1 MRATARVGETLAQAA
16 KTLADAGIEAPRHE
30 AEILLGHLLERSRA
44 TLWSHPED
52 SLPDRHHS
60 RFLALCRRRA
70 AGEPMAYLT
79 GHREFWSLDLLVDPR
94 VLIPRPETEH
104 LVEAVLAR
112 QPRGAVRILD
122 YGAGS
127 GCIAL
132 ALAKEYPQAQVIALD
147 MDDGALAVAGLNC
160 RRHDLQGRVKRIQAS
175 SLDALAGENWL
186 DVLVSN
192 PPYIRAADLAALP
205 ATVRQYEPLQALS
218 PGPQGLEVIEGLI
231 QGGLRLLVDG
241 GTLALEVDSAAAA
254 KVRDRLPG
262 SEWADT
268 AILPDL
274 AGMPRVVVARRRRL

>member
-1 MRATARVGETLAQAA
+1 MARATR
-16 KTLADAGIEAPRHE
+16 TLADAGVEAPRHE
-30 AEILLGHLLERSRA
+30 AEILLGHLLGRSRA
-44 TLWSHPED
+44 ALWSHPEK
-52 SLPDRHHS
+52 SLPDGHHR

-70 AGEPMAYLT
+70 AGEPTAYLT

-112 QPRGAVRILD
+112 QPKGIVRILD

-132 ALAKEYPQAQVIALD
+132 ALATEYPQAWIIALD
-147 MDDGALAVAGLNC
+147 MDGGALAVTGQNS
-160 RRHDLQGRVKRIQAS
+160 RRHDLQGRVQRVQAR

-192 PPYIRAADLAALP
+192 PPYIRAADLSALP
-205 ATVRQYEPLQALS
+205 ATVRQHEPVQALS
-218 PGPQGLEVIEGLI
+218 PGLRGLEVIDSLI
-231 QGGLRLLVDG
+231 QGGLRLLLDA
-241 GTLALEVDSAAAA
+241 GTLALEIDSPSAAG
-254 KVRDRLPG
+254 VRERLLT
-262 SEWADT
+262 SDWADV

-274 AGMPRVVVARRRRL
+274 AGMPRVVVARRRRR

>member
-1 MRATARVGETLAQAA
+1 LAQATR
-16 KTLADAGIEAPRHE
+16 TLAAAGIEAPRHE
-30 AEILLGHLLERSRA
+30 AEILLGHLLKRSRA
-44 TLWSHPED
+44 ILWSHSEE
-52 SLPDRHHS
+52 SLPERHQS

-112 QPRGAVRILD
+112 QPRGALRILD

-132 ALAKEYPQAQVIALD
+132 ALATEYPQARIIALD
-147 MDDGALAVAGLNC
+147 MDWGALAVAGLNC
-160 RRHDLQGRVKRIQAS
+160 RRHNLQGRVKRVQAS

-192 PPYIRAADLAALP
+192 PPYIRAADLPALP
-205 ATVRQYEPLQALS
+205 ATVRQHEPLQALS
-218 PGPQGLEVIEGLI
+218 PGPQGLEVIDSLVR
-231 QGGLRLLVDG
+231 GGLRLLLDG
-241 GTLALEVDSAAAA
+241 GTLALEVDSGAAAGI
-254 KVRDRLPG
+254 KDRLR
-262 SEWADT
+262 SAEWADV

-274 AGMPRVVVARRRRL
+274 AGMPRVVVARRRRH